1 MIHENKNIAS
11 YFCYLAFTELSMNKK
26 KKSMLSKQMITD
38 DELSNLFCPVPK
50 VSY

>member
-26 KKSMLSKQMITD
+26 KKKYAEQTD
-38 DELSNLFCPVPK
+38 DNWWWT
-50 VSY
+50 